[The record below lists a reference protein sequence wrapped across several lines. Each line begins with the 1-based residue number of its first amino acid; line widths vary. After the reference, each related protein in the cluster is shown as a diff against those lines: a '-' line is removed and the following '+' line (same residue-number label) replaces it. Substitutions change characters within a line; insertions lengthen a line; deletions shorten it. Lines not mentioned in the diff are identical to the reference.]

1 MMPSRTLRGAVT
13 PVKNCVPA
21 SSAAPPLSDGEESN
35 LRYLRIQAEADALH
49 IQGLSRP
56 TVSRR
61 LKQSQP
67 PTDTGTLGGSDRPR
81 CSVSSEHRSS
91 PSYSFGGAGASAR
104 ARSTP
109 SGSLDLSDAAYAR
122 AMRGASDRA
131 EHIAALHDI
140 VRRGHAGWDVHVPAT
155 PVPPPGFLSGYAS
168 TA

>member
-13 PVKNCVPA
+13 AVKNCVPA

-91 PSYSFGGAGASAR
+91 PSYSFGGAGAAAR
-104 ARSTP
+104 ARRAPPDFLP
-109 SGSLDLSDAAYAR
+109 SGGGLD
-122 AMRGASDRA
+122 ASDRA

-155 PVPPPGFLSGYAS
+155 PVPPPGFLSSSKA
-168 TA
+168 APQ